1 MHNDRSLVENRL
13 YRTLEQR
20 IRPHIY
26 GASVPLTIEVW
37 HAPGEPVPVDEAL
50 AADYKDAQIGDAWG
64 PPWGTSWFKLSGQV
78 PGDWDGKPAEAVV
91 DLGFSG
97 GPGFSAEGFAYTPE
111 GEPIKGLSPR
121 NMFVPLSGLHSG
133 GISTDPAA
141 RANGGSPVN
150 FYVEAAANPNILNKF
165 QPTQMGDRE
174 TAPTDPLFNVR
185 RADIALVNPEVW
197 QLVLDLEILSGLA
210 KELDDSLPRTW
221 EILAAIG
228 KALDTIDLD
237 DVPGSAAATRAVLAP
252 ELAKPAYASAHHIH
266 AVGHA
271 HIDSAW
277 LWPLRETVR
286 KVARTVSNVTA
297 LAADNPGFVF
307 AFSSAQ
313 QHAWMKDHHPKVW
326 KRLKDAV
333 AAGQII
339 PVGGMWV
346 ESDTN
351 MPGSEAMARQFVYG
365 KRFFLEEYG
374 IDTQEVWLPDSFG
387 YSAGL
392 PQIVKASGSK
402 WFLTQ
407 KISWNQ
413 TNKFPHHTFW
423 WEGIDGTRV
432 FTHFPPADTYN
443 GMVTPKELLHAQRNY
458 QDKGAGTRS
467 LLPFGYGDGGGGPTR
482 EMLGNAQRFADL
494 EGAPTVQI
502 EPPVKFFEAAHAE
515 HSDAPVWSGELYL
528 ELHRATYTSQAK
540 TKQGNRRSESLLREA
555 ELWSTAALLAGVGEY
570 PYDDLD
576 RIWKAVLL
584 NQFHDILPGSSIHWV
599 HREAE
604 ATYARLRVELEEI
617 IGRAQ
622 TALAGTGDNP
632 VVFNAAPHERDGVAA
647 MSASVA
653 PVPEATAVQA
663 KGGSWVLDNG
673 VVSATVDER
682 GLLVSAIDKA
692 ADREVLAGPAN
703 LLQLHVDTPNM
714 WDAWDVDAFYQNNV
728 TDLTGVDSITERDGA
743 LEIKRSF
750 GASTVTQV
758 LSLPAG
764 AKRVEVETNVDWHE
778 QEKFLKVAFPL
789 AIKADRSASE
799 TQFGHVYRP
808 THTNTSWET
817 AKFEIC
823 AHRFVHVEEPGYGA
837 AIVNDSTYGHDV
849 SRDADEDG
857 NVSTTV
863 RLSLLR
869 APLCPDPVTD
879 QGEHVLRYALVL
891 GAEIGDA
898 VVEGH
903 RINLPA
909 RVVTGGKDVA
919 PVVTVDNPAVIVSAV
934 KPADDRSGDIVV
946 RVYEST
952 GGRSKARLTPGFTA
966 ASVVETDL
974 LERTTGERAL
984 DGGAVELDLR
994 PFQIVTLRFTRG

>member
-1 MHNDRSLVENRL
+1 MQTDRSLVENRL
-13 YRTLEQR
+13 RRTLEQR
-20 IRPHIY
+20 IRPHVY
-26 GASVPLTIEVW
+26 GAAVPLQIEVW
-37 HAPGEPVPVDEAL
+37 HAPGEPVPVEEAL
-50 AADYKDAQIGDAWG
+50 AQPYVAARVGDPWG
-64 PPWGTSWFKLSGQV
+64 PPWGTSWFKLTGQV
-78 PGDWDGKPAEAVV
+78 PADWDGRPVEAVV

-111 GEPIKGLSPR
+111 GDPIKGLSPR
-121 NMFVPLSGLHSG
+121 NMYVPLRGLSSG
-133 GISTDPAA
+133 GISTEPSALA
-141 RANGGSPVN
+141 EGGSAVA
-150 FYVEAAANPNILNKF
+150 FYVEAAANPNILDRF
-165 QPTQMGDRE
+165 QPTQLGDRE
-174 TAPTDPLFNVR
+174 TAPKDPLFEVR
-185 RADIALVNPEVW
+185 RADVVLVNPEVW
-197 QLVLDLEILSGLA
+197 QLVLDLEVASELA
-210 KELDDSLPRTW
+210 KELDEGLPRKW
-221 EILAAIG
+221 ELLTAIDH
-228 KALDTIDLD
+228 ALDVIDLD
-237 DVPGSAAATRAVLAP
+237 DVPGSAAAAREALAG
-252 ELAKPAYASAHHIH
+252 ELGKPAYASAHHIH

-286 KVARTVSNVTA
+286 KVARTVANVTG

-313 QHAWMKDHHPKVW
+313 QHAWMKEHHPKVW
-326 KRLKDAV
+326 QRLKDAV

-351 MPGSEAMARQFVYG
+351 MPGSEALARQFVHG
-365 KRFFLEEYG
+365 KRFFLDEYG

-392 PQIVKASGSK
+392 PQIVKLSGSK

-423 WEGIDGTRV
+423 WQGIDGSQV

-443 GMVTPKELLHAQRNY
+443 GMITAAELTHAQRNY
-458 QDKGAGTRS
+458 QDKGNGTRS

-482 EMLGNAQRFADL
+482 EMLGNARRFADL

-515 HSDAPVWSGELYL
+515 YADAPVWTGELYL

-555 ELWSTAALLAGVGEY
+555 ELWSTAALLAGVAEY
-570 PYDDLD
+570 PYDALD

-604 ATYARLRVELEEI
+604 ESYARVAVELEQL
-617 IGRAQ
+617 IGAAQ
-622 TALAGTGDNP
+622 RALAGSGDKQI
-632 VVFNAAPHERDGVAA
+632 VFNGAPHERDGVVGMGAG
-647 MSASVA
+647 
-653 PVPEATAVQA
+653 EATGAAATSVQA
-663 KGGSWVLDNG
+663 RGGSWVLDNG
-673 VVSATVDER
+673 LVTAVVDAQ
-682 GLLVSAIDKA
+682 GLLVSAVDRQ

-714 WDAWDVDAFYQNNV
+714 WDAWDVDKFYRNKV
-728 TDLTGVDSITERDGA
+728 TDLTSVDSIVESAGA
-743 LEIKRSF
+743 LVITRSF
-750 GASTVTQV
+750 GASTVTQT

-764 AKRVEVETNVDWHE
+764 ARRVDVETNVDWHE
-778 QEKFLKVAFPL
+778 KEKFLKVAFPL
-789 AIKADRSASE
+789 DIAADRSASE
-799 TQFGHVYRP
+799 TQFGHIYRA

-823 AHRFVHVEEPGYGA
+823 AHRFVHVAEPGYGA
-837 AIVNDSTYGHDV
+837 AVVNDSTYGHDV
-849 SRDADEDG
+849 SQHADDDG
-857 NVSTTV
+857 NLSTTV

-879 QGEHVLRYALVL
+879 QGEHILRYSLVL

-909 RVVTGGKDVA
+909 RTVTGGQAVD
-919 PVVTVDNPAVIVSAV
+919 PVVTVDNPAVVASAV
-934 KPADDRSGDIVV
+934 KAADDRSGDVVV
-946 RVYEST
+946 RVYESR
-952 GGRSKARLTPGFTA
+952 GGRARARVVPGFGA

-974 LERTTGERAL
+974 LERTTAPREL
-984 DGGAVELDLR
+984 VDGGVELALR
-994 PFQIVTLRFTRG
+994 PFQILTLRFTR